1 MTTPNKWMSSEKKTA
16 LVPRDFLTA
25 PLFAAIP
32 QTGPRKVWLND
43 KIWEIGV
50 SNPFDPS
57 ARPHPALDIRQG
69 RLLFCILYLMRRK
82 TLDIREPVPFSLNE
96 LALLYSGRHNGSSVK
111 DIKRLI
117 NDLRETWH
125 KITFPDGTERFFT
138 ILGTIGLEKKRNSN
152 WLRDVSINPD
162 FHNLILAIEKQMHI
176 RLDVLNSIRSNLAR
190 AVYTYLPSRSVKR
203 TERNPFVISCAK
215 LLEQSGCKPPAY
227 VSLQKK
233 LFTQNKNSILS
244 QLDGVEVLFGKL
256 RIKMNKRGYL
266 LSWVEKECMENKKSF
281 YKAWV
286 DSGRAERDFFERTRQ
301 LPQLDDYEEMCLS
314 SSCVNL
320 HKNMNC
326 FRKAKALLGK
336 YRFDVLC
343 AEEKNY
349 ALENIRPTQTAEKRF
364 LFHLA
369 EAIRKF

>member
-1 MTTPNKWMSSEKKTA
+1 MPIDRKTA

-25 PLFAAIP
+25 PLFAAVP
-32 QTGPRKVWLND
+32 QEGPRRIQLSD

-50 SNPFDPS
+50 GNPFDPS
-57 ARPHPALDIRQG
+57 ARQLPALDIRQG

-82 TLDIREPVPFSLNE
+82 TLNIREPVPFSLNE
-96 LALLYSGRHNGSSVK
+96 LALLYSGRHNGRAVN
-111 DIKRLI
+111 DVKRLI

-138 ILGTIGLEKKRNSN
+138 ILGTIGLERKRNSN

-162 FHNLILAIEKQMHI
+162 FHNLILVIEKQMHI
-176 RLDVLNSIRSNLAR
+176 RLDVLNGIKSNLAR

-203 TERNPFVISCAK
+203 TERNPFIISCAK
-215 LLEQSGCKPPAY
+215 LLEQAGCNPPGY
-227 VSLQKK
+227 VSRQKQ
-233 LFTQNKNSILS
+233 LFTQNRNSILS

-266 LSWVEKECMENKKSF
+266 LSWVEKECLDRNKSF
-281 YKAWV
+281 HRAWIG
-286 DSGRAERDFFERTRQ
+286 SGRLEEEFFKRTRF
-301 LPQLDDYEEMCLS
+301 LPQLDDYEEACLNS
-314 SSCVNL
+314 SSVDIQ
-320 HKNMNC
+320 KNRNC
-326 FRKAKALLGK
+326 FRKAKALLGEG
-336 YRFDVLC
+336 RFDILC

-369 EAIRKF
+369 EAIRKS